1 MLPMQRLPISP
12 PLLFLKNS
20 SWLYGGFLMGIYIA
34 SIEKAPAIS
43 GWGLHTKGYIS
54 VRTRQYPRINFT
66 AFKRLYVVALA

>member
-1 MLPMQRLPISP
+1 
-12 PLLFLKNS
+12 
-20 SWLYGGFLMGIYIA
+20 MGIYIA

-54 VRTRQYPRINFT
+54 VRTRQYPHINFT